1 MDRPIRR
8 KEATP
13 VEGGATDVLNKL
25 YDYGDGINGGDDDD
39 DDDND
44 NLITKRIMLTFE
56 DRQRYWN
63 WNHFVLCQNSKFIIS
78 NRSMQRS
85 LRDKMIS

>member
-1 MDRPIRR
+1 MDRPIRL
-8 KEATP
+8 KEAKP
-13 VEGGATDVLNKL
+13 VEGGATDALNKL

-39 DDDND
+39 DNV
-44 NLITKRIMLTFE
+44 ITKRIVLTFE

-85 LRDKMIS
+85 LRDNMIS